1 MRNRSEQQMSG
12 TSGVLISV
20 CDDPG
25 LCPICGGPWHV
36 QKTVPRH
43 GKTLSHGQFE
53 IWETVHV
60 CANRCQYASGSLV
73 TRLRDALRL
82 VPKSI
87 PDSKTCSDTDISIP
101 DAALKELVDIR
112 ENVDQLV
119 NSLEDRRHERGPA
132 KDTRKSV
139 VPTKQCG

>member
-1 MRNRSEQQMSG
+1 MSG

-25 LCPICGGPWHV
+25 LCLICGGPWHV

-73 TRLRDALRL
+73 TRRAFLLAEHI
-82 VPKSI
+82 I
-87 PDSKTCSDTDISIP
+87 PGRTIGYDLWPQMTVGMFFAHDPRCF
-101 DAALKELVDIR
+101 
-112 ENVDQLV
+112 
-119 NSLEDRRHERGPA
+119 
-132 KDTRKSV
+132 
-139 VPTKQCG
+139 